1 MATTAHEVSLGV
13 RVESA
18 AAEASLRSLTDNI
31 VSVGAAF
38 NGTVLSQIQ
47 RFNNTIRSLTT
58 AVSAA
63 GPAMA
68 SLATP
73 LASLSSSLST
83 FSSTISSARIAPF
96 LGQLSLLT
104 TALNNVNATRLQS
117 QVLAISSALA
127 PGIPQIREYAVA
139 IRQVSS
145 AISRLTS
152 DRIDTYFSSQVAG
165 VTNLVSVLRSG
176 LPSIQGYANALRGIA
191 RASAAIGTTSS
202 SIGSL
207 TSQAAG
213 LQLLANT
220 VSANIGNIQ
229 AYAAAMRVLG
239 TAMSG
244 IGRGAASI
252 SRLVTGM
259 ASLAASSGS
268 VVPGLGAITAALL
281 PFTNALRA
289 AATAGGR
296 LVMRL
301 TELQTIARAI
311 PGVIGAGSSS
321 MGIFSSIL
329 QIAAN
334 SISNQNNLLR
344 QLSVNMRGVA
354 ASGKS
359 MDISGNANKSSSA
372 VENLTGKILGF
383 IGGYI
388 GVQALKGFG
397 ENIIRTGADFDN
409 AMGMVKAVSRNASD
423 YTTESFMAM
432 EREAFRMGR
441 TTTYSATNAAVALKE
456 LTQGGLTTQQAVQSL
471 GDTMALAETEA
482 MSMADASR
490 IVTSMMAQF
499 QASSSELTDYVDKL
513 AKTSAVSK
521 TSIEQLKYAMA
532 YVGTAARS
540 ANQPFAEVVS
550 AIGAL
555 STAGVESSQAGTT
568 LRDMLTDLTDTTSY
582 ASRKLRGL
590 GLDMSLVDPRANK
603 LSEIIGTLRA
613 RGIDAADAMGIFG
626 VRGGLAA
633 GSLITV
639 YKQYMDVLN
648 AVQNQ
653 SKGTAAI
660 MQQDVTDNLRK
671 DFDKLA
677 ASWDYLVNRIF
688 KSGFGNLMRG
698 LVQQAREFTLQIAD
712 MVDTLKNA
720 SQFGDLSEI
729 INLSLNIG
737 FGKAVNYYE
746 GILTTATQA
755 AVGTLINTLR
765 LLGDASFWA
774 VMLDL
779 FGSIGAI
786 LSAGFKLA
794 AADLL
799 DANKKFAETLI
810 QSVMYAGDLL
820 VDKAK
825 EAAAVFLTG
834 DVLYQSARVQTGL
847 ARREYEGFV
856 ERKSKE
862 IEVAAKE
869 LEASRGT
876 ADEPRAKRRLDY
888 ESGVLMKESDRL
900 RKDLEA
906 AMAKLSVQE
915 RKIGMTSE
923 PRFMADYAA
932 AAKDAGKDI
941 SDEWRAGGKKS
952 AEEAAALL
960 PKALKAATGLIANAV
975 LDPVVSSAKD
985 FKPGTSVDTS
995 KDETRLA
1002 TLLKENA
1009 PTIASAPTKT
1019 KDVVTSNKVSQGVG
1033 PTGLESSTANALNLV
1048 VGSMKEVGSGI
1059 WTSKFGAVVSP
1070 LERATNLNTA
1080 ATNRLTAALTGG
1092 TAGENLKDNTKG
1104 IKGKGGQSAAKIE
1117 AENQADLG
1125 FWSRTGNMPSR
1136 LRSRMDSVNAENK
1149 AKEDQVI
1156 AQQQKNA
1163 EVNAQAVE
1171 RQQRERI
1178 TATLGTE
1185 VKLGNP
1191 VTWALKKG
1199 ISPALDKD
1207 GKPIAQPNV
1216 RLGLPA
1222 DIMFGSGRGD
1232 FGDST
1237 TLYDLLPQIRRGASS
1252 RGNRSERAMTPTDLT
1267 TSEIKKLRTFIPK
1280 DEGYKQRTLDSDP
1293 LSTAPFTMQSGLS
1306 YDQEGLKYQLGLLY
1320 PDANYTIDER
1330 RKQQLLNKSPLEN
1343 MEFSPL
1349 STLPFDRP
1357 LSQMNTPDISGNGDR
1372 NGQQQLAQLSNMTT
1386 ILGEINGNIV
1396 KGNAKESQKLSIKI
1410 T

>member
-746 GILTTATQA
+746 GILTTATKA
-755 AVGTLINTLR
+755 AVGALISTLR

-774 VMLDL
+774 AMLDL

-825 EAAAVFLTG
+825 
-834 DVLYQSARVQTGL
+834 
-847 ARREYEGFV
+847 
-856 ERKSKE
+856 
-862 IEVAAKE
+862 
-869 LEASRGT
+869 
-876 ADEPRAKRRLDY
+876 
-888 ESGVLMKESDRL
+888 
-900 RKDLEA
+900 
-906 AMAKLSVQE
+906 
-915 RKIGMTSE
+915 
-923 PRFMADYAA
+923 
-932 AAKDAGKDI
+932 
-941 SDEWRAGGKKS
+941 
-952 AEEAAALL
+952 
-960 PKALKAATGLIANAV
+960 
-975 LDPVVSSAKD
+975 
-985 FKPGTSVDTS
+985 
-995 KDETRLA
+995 
-1002 TLLKENA
+1002 
-1009 PTIASAPTKT
+1009 
-1019 KDVVTSNKVSQGVG
+1019 
-1033 PTGLESSTANALNLV
+1033 
-1048 VGSMKEVGSGI
+1048 
-1059 WTSKFGAVVSP
+1059 
-1070 LERATNLNTA
+1070 
-1080 ATNRLTAALTGG
+1080 
-1092 TAGENLKDNTKG
+1092 
-1104 IKGKGGQSAAKIE
+1104 
-1117 AENQADLG
+1117 
-1125 FWSRTGNMPSR
+1125 
-1136 LRSRMDSVNAENK
+1136 
-1149 AKEDQVI
+1149 
-1156 AQQQKNA
+1156 
-1163 EVNAQAVE
+1163 
-1171 RQQRERI
+1171 
-1178 TATLGTE
+1178 
-1185 VKLGNP
+1185 
-1191 VTWALKKG
+1191 
-1199 ISPALDKD
+1199 
-1207 GKPIAQPNV
+1207 
-1216 RLGLPA
+1216 
-1222 DIMFGSGRGD
+1222 
-1232 FGDST
+1232 
-1237 TLYDLLPQIRRGASS
+1237 
-1252 RGNRSERAMTPTDLT
+1252 
-1267 TSEIKKLRTFIPK
+1267 
-1280 DEGYKQRTLDSDP
+1280 
-1293 LSTAPFTMQSGLS
+1293 
-1306 YDQEGLKYQLGLLY
+1306 
-1320 PDANYTIDER
+1320 
-1330 RKQQLLNKSPLEN
+1330 
-1343 MEFSPL
+1343 
-1349 STLPFDRP
+1349 
-1357 LSQMNTPDISGNGDR
+1357 
-1372 NGQQQLAQLSNMTT
+1372 
-1386 ILGEINGNIV
+1386 
-1396 KGNAKESQKLSIKI
+1396 
-1410 T
+1410 

>member
-1 MATTAHEVSLGV
+1 M
-13 RVESA
+13 
-18 AAEASLRSLTDNI
+18 
-31 VSVGAAF
+31 
-38 NGTVLSQIQ
+38 
-47 RFNNTIRSLTT
+47 
-58 AVSAA
+58 
-63 GPAMA
+63 
-68 SLATP
+68 
-73 LASLSSSLST
+73 
-83 FSSTISSARIAPF
+83 
-96 LGQLSLLT
+96 
-104 TALNNVNATRLQS
+104 
-117 QVLAISSALA
+117 
-127 PGIPQIREYAVA
+127 
-139 IRQVSS
+139 
-145 AISRLTS
+145 
-152 DRIDTYFSSQVAG
+152 
-165 VTNLVSVLRSG
+165 
-176 LPSIQGYANALRGIA
+176 
-191 RASAAIGTTSS
+191 
-202 SIGSL
+202 
-207 TSQAAG
+207 
-213 LQLLANT
+213 
-220 VSANIGNIQ
+220 
-229 AYAAAMRVLG
+229 
-239 TAMSG
+239 
-244 IGRGAASI
+244 
-252 SRLVTGM
+252 
-259 ASLAASSGS
+259 
-268 VVPGLGAITAALL
+268 
-281 PFTNALRA
+281 
-289 AATAGGR
+289 
-296 LVMRL
+296 
-301 TELQTIARAI
+301 
-311 PGVIGAGSSS
+311 
-321 MGIFSSIL
+321 
-329 QIAAN
+329 
-334 SISNQNNLLR
+334 
-344 QLSVNMRGVA
+344 
-354 ASGKS
+354 
-359 MDISGNANKSSSA
+359 
-372 VENLTGKILGF
+372 
-383 IGGYI
+383 
-388 GVQALKGFG
+388 
-397 ENIIRTGADFDN
+397 
-409 AMGMVKAVSRNASD
+409 
-423 YTTESFMAM
+423 
-432 EREAFRMGR
+432 
-441 TTTYSATNAAVALKE
+441 
-456 LTQGGLTTQQAVQSL
+456 
-471 GDTMALAETEA
+471 
-482 MSMADASR
+482 
-490 IVTSMMAQF
+490 
-499 QASSSELTDYVDKL
+499 
-513 AKTSAVSK
+513 
-521 TSIEQLKYAMA
+521 
-532 YVGTAARS
+532 
-540 ANQPFAEVVS
+540 
-550 AIGAL
+550 
-555 STAGVESSQAGTT
+555 
-568 LRDMLTDLTDTTSY
+568 
-582 ASRKLRGL
+582 
-590 GLDMSLVDPRANK
+590 
-603 LSEIIGTLRA
+603 
-613 RGIDAADAMGIFG
+613 
-626 VRGGLAA
+626 
-633 GSLITV
+633 
-639 YKQYMDVLN
+639 
-648 AVQNQ
+648 
-653 SKGTAAI
+653 
-660 MQQDVTDNLRK
+660 
-671 DFDKLA
+671 
-677 ASWDYLVNRIF
+677 
-688 KSGFGNLMRG
+688 
-698 LVQQAREFTLQIAD
+698 
-712 MVDTLKNA
+712 
-720 SQFGDLSEI
+720 
-729 INLSLNIG
+729 
-737 FGKAVNYYE
+737 
-746 GILTTATQA
+746 
-755 AVGTLINTLR
+755 
-765 LLGDASFWA
+765 
-774 VMLDL
+774 
-779 FGSIGAI
+779 
-786 LSAGFKLA
+786 
-794 AADLL
+794 
-799 DANKKFAETLI
+799 
-810 QSVMYAGDLL
+810 
-820 VDKAK
+820 
-825 EAAAVFLTG
+825 FLTG

-888 ESGVLMKESDRL
+888 VSGELMTGSDSR